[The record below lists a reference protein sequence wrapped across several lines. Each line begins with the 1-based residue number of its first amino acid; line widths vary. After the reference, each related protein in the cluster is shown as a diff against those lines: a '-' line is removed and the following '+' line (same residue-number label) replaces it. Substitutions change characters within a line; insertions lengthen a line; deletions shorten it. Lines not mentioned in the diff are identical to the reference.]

1 MRMKMVCDDRTLR
14 EVANEFLALKKAQK
28 VRERTLSDYKKYI
41 DKFLAQSQ
49 NTLDVD
55 VLKIEIL
62 EYFADI
68 PKTSPARFNHPY
80 QYLHAL
86 FEWCAKQ
93 DYLPYNPFQ
102 KLQLKKVRDEGNVQP
117 AEIKDIQTLLKALD
131 KHNYTELRDY
141 NIIMLILDTGIRTSE
156 LMSIKNEDYDPEAMS
171 IVIRPDVAKTSRSR
185 TLYLSAMTNTCMDD
199 KSIVDLYFNRNEEAI
214 TQTDKKYGRYCY
226 SIAYN
231 ILNNKEDAEE
241 SVSDTY
247 MTAWRSIPPRCP
259 SVLSTF
265 LGKIT
270 RHISIDRWRERSAT
284 KRGGGEVPL
293 ALEELKDCIS
303 GMQDVEMEYERKEVL
318 KTYAKFLEALPT
330 TERRVFLC
338 RYWYVESIE
347 TIADKFG
354 FSQSKVKTMLHRT
367 RVNLRKQFAK
377 EGF

>member
-1 MRMKMVCDDRTLR
+1 
-14 EVANEFLALKKAQK
+14 
-28 VRERTLSDYKKYI
+28 
-41 DKFLAQSQ
+41 
-49 NTLDVD
+49 
-55 VLKIEIL
+55 
-62 EYFADI
+62 
-68 PKTSPARFNHPY
+68 
-80 QYLHAL
+80 
-86 FEWCAKQ
+86 
-93 DYLPYNPFQ
+93 
-102 KLQLKKVRDEGNVQP
+102 
-117 AEIKDIQTLLKALD
+117 
-131 KHNYTELRDY
+131 
-141 NIIMLILDTGIRTSE
+141 
-156 LMSIKNEDYDPEAMS
+156 
-171 IVIRPDVAKTSRSR
+171 
-185 TLYLSAMTNTCMDD
+185 MDD
-199 KSIVDLYFNRNEEAI
+199 KHIVDLYFSRSEEAI

-231 ILNNKEDAEE
+231 ILTNKEDAEE

-247 MTAWRSIPPRCP
+247 MTAWRAIPPRRP

-318 KTYAKFLEALPT
+318 KTYVKFLEALPT

-367 RVNLRKQFAK
+367 RVNLRKQFVK